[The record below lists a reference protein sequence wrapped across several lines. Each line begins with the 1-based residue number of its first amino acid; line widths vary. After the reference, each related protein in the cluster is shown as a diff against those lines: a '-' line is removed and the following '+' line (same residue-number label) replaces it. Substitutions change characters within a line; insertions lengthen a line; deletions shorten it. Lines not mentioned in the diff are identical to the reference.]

1 VSAYAKLRRRRQ
13 LFVDAYVRTGIGHD
27 AAIAAGYSAKGATVT
42 ASKIKANPEVAA
54 AIEERKLEAIERAG
68 VRGSQVLIGI
78 AELAYA
84 NLTMLRDDEG
94 KPRSFKDLPAAL
106 LAGAEAID
114 FNEDGSVRKIRLA
127 RGPGLNMLAQHLK
140 LFTSILEHQGA
151 GGGPVQ
157 VEAVGEISD
166 LEKARRIAHLLAQG
180 LRAAQL
186 PASVLSDPEP
196 EAAMPGDDSSPP
208 STLSNKQ
215 EISI

>member
-1 VSAYAKLRRRRQ
+1 MSAYAKLRRRRQ

-27 AAIAAGYSAKGATVT
+27 AAVAAGYSPKGATVT

-84 NLTMLRDDEG
+84 NLTMLRGDDG

-114 FNEDGSVRKIRLA
+114 FNPDGSVRKIRLS

-140 LFTSILEHQGA
+140 LFTSILEHQGKD
-151 GGGPVQ
+151 GGPIQTEEVG
-157 VEAVGEISD
+157 EAVSD

-186 PASVLSDPEP
+186 PASVLSDPDS
-196 EAAMPGDDSSPP
+196 GDLKAGDSTAP
-208 STLSNKQ
+208 STSAT
-215 EISI
+215 SS